1 MRNKHPG
8 PCYICGKMVAVG
20 DGHFERNGRG
30 GWRVRHVACKPQARP
45 KTVKET
51 SMALVGVYT
60 RKGIVGL
67 IEGGQLTIDGINY
80 GVGALQKVSMVTG
93 EPPESL
99 LRQLATQVE
108 LASAALDDLKSQS

>member
-1 MRNKHPG
+1 MSFSLASINITAPA
-8 PCYICGKMVAVG
+8 ISA
-20 DGHFERNGRG
+20 ERWLQSGM
-30 GWRVRHVACKPQARP
+30 RP
-45 KTVKET
+45 KPVKET

-80 GVGALQKVSMVTG
+80 GVGALQKVSMITG

-99 LRQLATQVE
+99 LKQLATQVE
-108 LASAALDDLKSQS
+108 LASSALNDLKSQS